1 MNLSENPK
9 VTYALI
15 KLEDLLN
22 EQREDPHPDFT
33 HITSHKDQVLAYYQ
47 PIFSRRHIPDL
58 TKAEFESF
66 LLFRNNN
73 HWDSLHRV
81 GKFMTEDMSL
91 LREALSTLVDESRPV
106 RERLNELRPECYWGA
121 HSKVSH
127 LGMPVLTAILHV
139 TQPEKY
145 GVWNNTSDAGLKTVR
160 LWNKS
165 WDTGLAGDRYMEM
178 NELYLYFAERLQIDL
193 WTLDALW
200 WIMKKPA
207 DKLLEERFTANEL
220 IIARKTLGVQSLVQ
234 EILAARFSE
243 PYGQDIIFDVCLEIE
258 KNPAWF
264 QRYGQ
269 LKDELSRDVVNN
281 WIGKYVKEM
290 TGLRDI
296 REAGVAA
303 GHIVKSYTKLG

>member
-1 MNLSENPK
+1 MSLADNPK

-22 EQREDPHPDFT
+22 EQRENPHPDFA

-47 PIFSRRHIPDL
+47 PIFSARHIPDL

-81 GKFMTEDMSL
+81 GKYMTEDMGL
-91 LREALSTLVDESRPV
+91 LREALATLVEESRPV
-106 RERLNELRPECYWGA
+106 RDRLNELRPERYWSA

-139 TQPEKY
+139 MQPDKY

-160 LWNKS
+160 LWSKN
-165 WDTGLAGDRYMEM
+165 WETGLAGDSYTEM
-178 NELYLYFAERLQIDL
+178 NQIYLYFAEQLHIDL

-200 WIMKKPA
+200 WVMKK
-207 DKLLEERFTANEL
+207 
-220 IIARKTLGVQSLVQ
+220 
-234 EILAARFSE
+234 
-243 PYGQDIIFDVCLEIE
+243 
-258 KNPAWF
+258 
-264 QRYGQ
+264 
-269 LKDELSRDVVNN
+269 
-281 WIGKYVKEM
+281 
-290 TGLRDI
+290 
-296 REAGVAA
+296 
-303 GHIVKSYTKLG
+303 